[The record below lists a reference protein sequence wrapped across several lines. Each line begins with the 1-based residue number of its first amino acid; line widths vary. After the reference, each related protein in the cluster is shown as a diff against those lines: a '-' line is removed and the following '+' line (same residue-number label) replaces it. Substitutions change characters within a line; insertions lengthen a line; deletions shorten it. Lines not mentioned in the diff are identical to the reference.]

1 MFSNLSNVYR
11 DDNKK
16 NSNQIMMMGFTRNN
30 SRIYNQPVK
39 QEEKSIQINPSDA
52 NVMTWGAPTW
62 YFLHTLAEKI
72 HENEFALIRSDL
84 LNIIYMII
92 SNLPCPLC
100 SEHGKTFLKSINFD
114 NIQGKDDLKRMLFDF
129 HNLVNTRKH
138 FALFS
143 YDELND
149 KYSKAITVSVFQN
162 FMYYF
167 SKKSGN
173 IRLISEDLHRQVMLK
188 TVKEFLQSKIIHFD
202 K

>member
-11 DDNKK
+11 DDSKQN
-16 NSNQIMMMGFTRNN
+16 NNRVMMMGFTRNT
-30 SRIYNQPVK
+30 RMYNQPIK
-39 QEEKSIQINPSDA
+39 IEEKSIQISPSDA
-52 NVMTWGAPTW
+52 AVMTWGAPTW

-72 HENEFALIRSDL
+72 HENEFANIRSEL

-114 NIQGKDDLKRMLFDF
+114 NIRGKDDLKKMLFDF

-143 YDELND
+143 YDELNS
-149 KYSKAITVSVFQN
+149 KYSIAITTNVFQN

-173 IRLISEDLHRQVMLK
+173 IRLISEDLHRQAMLK
-188 TVKEFLQSKIIHFD
+188 IVKEFLHSKIIYFD

>member
-1 MFSNLSNVYR
+1 
-11 DDNKK
+11 
-16 NSNQIMMMGFTRNN
+16 
-30 SRIYNQPVK
+30 
-39 QEEKSIQINPSDA
+39 
-52 NVMTWGAPTW
+52 
-62 YFLHTLAEKI
+62 
-72 HENEFALIRSDL
+72 
-84 LNIIYMII
+84 
-92 SNLPCPLC
+92 
-100 SEHGKTFLKSINFD
+100 
-114 NIQGKDDLKRMLFDF
+114 MLFDF